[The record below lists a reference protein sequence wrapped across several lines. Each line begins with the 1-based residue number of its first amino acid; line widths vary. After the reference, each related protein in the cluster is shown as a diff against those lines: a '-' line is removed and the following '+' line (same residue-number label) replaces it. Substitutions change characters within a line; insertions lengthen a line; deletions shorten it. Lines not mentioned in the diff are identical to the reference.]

1 MAYLYRHIRKDKNE
15 VFYVGI
21 GAGAKNNYE
30 RAFSKNRNHFW
41 KKITNITEYEVE
53 IMIEDDNLEFI
64 IEKEK
69 EFISIYGRKD
79 LKKGTLCNLTDG
91 GEGIVNCSKE
101 SRLRISEA
109 RKNHKTSDQAKL
121 SISNAT
127 KGGKNPRALKVIN
140 KVSMQVFDCLLD
152 ASESVGMNK
161 RTLGDNLNGRFS
173 NNTDFFY
180 YNEYLEKGLEVLE
193 EERLAKIK
201 EIKDKLSLERRNRVI
216 SDETR
221 VKLSEKSKGRKQ
233 SEKTKEA
240 LRLANSSQNN
250 WISRKVIN
258 TDTGEVFFSIKDAAE
273 SVGKDRMWLSMKL
286 RGKHKNKTKFK
297 FYE

>member
-1 MAYLYRHIRKDKNE
+1 MSH
-15 VFYVGI
+15 
-21 GAGAKNNYE
+21 
-30 RAFSKNRNHFW
+30 
-41 KKITNITEYEVE
+41 KITTPPINYYDDESRYGEYQYVTLTELVNNFITN
-53 IMIEDDNLEFI
+53 MIGDDNLEFI

-101 SRLRISEA
+101 SRLKISEA

-127 KGGKNPRALKVIN
+127 KGGNNPRALKVIN

-152 ASESVGMNK
+152 ASKSVGMNK

-180 YNEYLEKGLEVLE
+180 YNEYLEKGLDKLEV
-193 EERLAKIK
+193 ERLAKIK
-201 EIKDKLSLERRNRVI
+201 EIKDKLSLERRNRV
-216 SDETR
+216 S
-221 VKLSEKSKGRKQ
+221 
-233 SEKTKEA
+233 
-240 LRLANSSQNN
+240 
-250 WISRKVIN
+250 
-258 TDTGEVFFSIKDAAE
+258 
-273 SVGKDRMWLSMKL
+273 
-286 RGKHKNKTKFK
+286 
-297 FYE
+297 